1 MLPLSLSSLR
11 GLTEEASSKIP
22 PHMEFSRLSS
32 SSSLLP
38 LAGLVPNLV
47 LQATTPDSPHG
58 PLWTW
63 AGLGLMLPFLP
74 LLGRLVWVTFPRLL
88 TCFLAVPQCILACRR
103 LSLPWVWARLPS
115 SMVPAQWDRRL
126 RESIS
131 DIGSMVAAGLLLPW
145 ALALHPRP

>member
-1 MLPLSLSSLR
+1 MLPLSLSSLKV
-11 GLTEEASSKIP
+11 LTEEASSKIR
-22 PHMEFSRLSS
+22 PHTEFSRLSS

-74 LLGRLVWVTFPRLL
+74 LLGRLVWATSRRL
-88 TCFLAVPQCILACRR
+88 TCFLAVPQCTLACRR

-115 SMVPAQWDRRL
+115 LMVPAQWDRRL